1 MVLLLWFSL
10 VYVSEWGL
18 VTFWETA
25 VHSAYHIMLSLYQ
38 YLFVNLVVDYMF
50 LDFVLIVPVKIIALI
65 PSTSLSFH
73 IQLCNQ

>member
-10 VYVSEWGL
+10 AYVS

-50 LDFVLIVPVKIIALI
+50 LDFVLIVPVMIIALI

-73 IQLCNQ
+73 TQLCNQ

>member
-1 MVLLLWFSL
+1 MVSL
-10 VYVSEWGL
+10 VYVLVWSL

-25 VHSAYHIMLSLYQ
+25 VHCAYHIMLFLYQ

-50 LDFVLIVPVKIIALI
+50 LDFVLIVPVMIIALI
-65 PSTSLSFH
+65 PATSLSLY

>member
-10 VYVSEWGL
+10 VYVSVWSL

-38 YLFVNLVVDYMF
+38 YLFVNLVYYIF
-50 LDFVLIVPVKIIALI
+50 LDFVLIVPVMIIALI

>member
-10 VYVSEWGL
+10 VYVSVWSL

-38 YLFVNLVVDYMF
+38 YLFVNLVYYIF
-50 LDFVLIVPVKIIALI
+50 LDFVLRVPVMIIALI